1 MSDWLKD
8 KGVYLLQVDTIPR
21 VYIGSTTISFKKRFQ
36 QHCLSLRN
44 NKHHNTWLNNIP
56 LSFIKAFPLHTVTK
70 KEATEDLIVN
80 LEMYYMSHFPLIKL
94 FNSVCQQPD
103 ASKVEFYID
112 INKSRIEN
120 NIFFLDKCL
129 SNQLSYEVFGK
140 PINLS
145 SC

>member
-8 KGVYLLQVDTIPR
+8 KGVYLFQVDTIPR

-36 QHCLSLRN
+36 QHGLSLRN

-56 LSFIKAFPLHTVTK
+56 LSFIKAFPLHIVAK

-112 INKSRIEN
+112 INKSKIEN

-129 SNQLSYEVFGK
+129 NNQLSYEVFGK